1 MNLKEDF
8 LTTVKEL
15 RVTKPIVLHLTNYV
29 SMESC
34 ADITLAAGASPY
46 MITDLGDVQEAVKK
60 CDAVVINLGTLTESQ
75 KDIAIEC
82 ANVAQELE
90 LPVILDPC
98 GVMCSTNRLH
108 FALDLL
114 EHGLVSIVRGNMAEC
129 SALLE
134 EKAQGRGLDVIQEYT
149 KEESLKIAKELA
161 AKFGVIVA
169 ATGAVDYISD
179 GKKAVVLNNGN
190 PLLKDITGAGC
201 MTSSLVG
208 CCAAVTDDYL
218 TAAALGVVIMGQS
231 AELAANFLEKKDGP
245 GMFKVRLMDAVY
257 HITTKFDVL
266 NLEPNKL

>member
-1 MNLKEDF
+1 MNMKEDF

-15 RVTKPIVLHLTNYV
+15 RVTKPVVLHLTNYV

-46 MITDLGDVQEAVKK
+46 MISDLGDVPEAVNK
-60 CDAVVINLGTLTESQ
+60 CDAVVINLGTLTETQ
-75 KDIAIEC
+75 KDISVEC
-82 ANVAQELE
+82 AQVAHGLE
-90 LPVILDPC
+90 LPVVLDPC

-114 EHGLVSIVRGNMAEC
+114 EHGLINIVRGNMAEC
-129 SALLE
+129 DALLQE
-134 EKAQGRGLDVIQEYT
+134 QAKSRGLDCTEEYS
-149 KEESLKIAKELA
+149 KEDSLKIAKELA
-161 AKFGVIVA
+161 GKYKVVVA
-169 ATGAVDYISD
+169 ATGAIDYISD
-179 GKKAVVLNNGN
+179 GKKAVILNNGN

-208 CCAAVTDDYL
+208 CCAAVCEDYL
-218 TAAALGVVIMGQS
+218 TAGALGVVIMGQS

-266 NLEPNKL
+266 NLDPNKL